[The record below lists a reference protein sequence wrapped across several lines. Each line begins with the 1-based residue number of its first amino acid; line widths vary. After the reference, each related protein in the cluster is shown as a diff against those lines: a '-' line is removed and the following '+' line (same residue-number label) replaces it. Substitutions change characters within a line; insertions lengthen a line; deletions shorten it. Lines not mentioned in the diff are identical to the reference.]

1 MVTILGFPIPLPPEL
16 AFLAS
21 PWASFVLTSLA
32 WILIAMVVNL
42 IFSTALKWAF
52 RRLPGEV
59 EDILLGILRKPVML
73 LISVF
78 GAANSLK
85 ILDLGESARWV
96 IERIVYTALVLVIV
110 NLSSRLVEDLLKF
123 FGARWARK
131 TESRVDDVVIPLLNI
146 FGPPLFF
153 VAAALI
159 ILPLW
164 GIDVT
169 SVLLGAGVVGL
180 VLGLALQE
188 TLSNIFS
195 GMSLLIEAPFKTG
208 DLVALPDG
216 KTVEVQRIGLRS
228 TQFYWLEEHSTVF
241 VPNKILSD
249 SMLVNIT
256 RPTVE
261 QRTWVDISVRRDS
274 NLTHVEEL
282 LRKIALAHPAALAA
296 DIEKKIVHLRE
307 RVKTTRQRA
316 HAIKA
321 NVEASR
327 TLQEEAD
334 RYERAIPRLELE
346 DKLNWQLLAMEESF
360 RNLIRGIRSREEK
373 GLNAEE
379 MSEIFCRFVSP
390 ADEEVEK
397 TIVTANAWCEAR
409 DPWLGDR
416 DYWDIRK
423 LWEERNAQLKARW
436 EKLKREIRR
445 PHENM
450 EFLLDEMTK
459 SLLDWIESDYKILP
473 VSWKDP
479 QVSFLNFEGD
489 NANLRLSFYVDN
501 TRLEHD
507 NRIRRVKKEI
517 ARQALEQ
524 LREEGIW

>member
-1 MVTILGFPIPLPPEL
+1 MVTILGFPVPLPPEL

-21 PWASFVLTSLA
+21 PWTSFVLTSLA
-32 WILIAMVVNL
+32 WLLIAMVVNL
-42 IFSTALKWAF
+42 IFSTVLRWIF

-59 EDILLGILRKPVML
+59 EDILLGILRKPVVL

-85 ILDLGESARWV
+85 ILELGESARWL
-96 IERIVYTALVLVIV
+96 IERIVYTVLVLVV
-110 NLSSRLVEDLLKF
+110 VHLFSRLVEDLLKF

-146 FGPPLFF
+146 FGPPIFL

-208 DLVALPDG
+208 DLVVLPDG
-216 KTVEVQRIGLRS
+216 KTVEVQRMGLRS

-256 RPTVE
+256 RPSVE
-261 QRTWVDISVRRDS
+261 QRTWVDVSVSMGS
-274 NLTHVEEL
+274 NLTQVEET
-282 LRKIALAHPAALAA
+282 LRKIALAHPAVLTA
-296 DIEKKIVHLRE
+296 DMEQKIPQLRE
-307 RVKTTRQRA
+307 RIKTTRERA
-316 HAIKA
+316 RAMKA
-321 NVEASR
+321 NAQASR
-327 TLQEEAD
+327 ALQEEAD

-346 DKLNWQLLAMEESF
+346 DKLNRQLLTMEESF
-360 RNLIRGIRSREEK
+360 RNLIRGIRAREEK
-373 GLNAEE
+373 GFSAEE
-379 MSEIFCRFVSP
+379 MSEIFCRYVSP

-397 TIVTANAWCEAR
+397 TIAASNAWCEAR
-409 DPWLGDR
+409 DPWLSDK

-423 LWEERNAQLKARW
+423 LWVERNAQLEARW

-459 SLLDWIESDYKILP
+459 ALLDWLESDYKILP
-473 VSWKDP
+473 VAWKDP
-479 QVSFLNFEGD
+479 QVSFLNFEGG
-489 NANLRLSFYVDN
+489 NANLRLNFYVDN

-507 NRIRRVKKEI
+507 GRIRRVKKEI
-517 ARQALEQ
+517 ARQVLEQ
-524 LREEGIW
+524 LSEEGIW